1 MHPAIAMLQTTAQAL
16 EVSRGLDQSTCSRI
30 MGQLH
35 RITDEL
41 VAVERRAGN
50 QKADPVDFTE
60 ILRDALATGSY
71 GVVDD
76 HRAGKQ
82 IPEDVYVEG
91 PGHDLRDLICSLV
104 EYARSVGPDPV
115 DLHAQVNYTSDQ
127 NRAVCMT
134 ELAVGTATVPDFLQR
149 KLWET
154 IRIRRGV
161 ISVISGP
168 QGCSIRFS
176 LPIERRLGTV
186 LG

>member
-16 EVSRGLDQSTCSRI
+16 EVSGGLDQSTCSRL
-30 MGQLH
+30 MGQLQ
-35 RITDEL
+35 RITEEL
-41 VAVERRAGN
+41 VAVERRAGK
-50 QKADPVDFTE
+50 QKADPVDFTA
-60 ILRDALATGSY
+60 ILRDALATASY
-71 GVVDD
+71 GVDEE
-76 HRAGKQ
+76 HGAGKK

-91 PGHDLRDLICSLV
+91 PSHDLRDLMGSLI

-115 DLHAQVNYTSDQ
+115 DLRTQVNYTSDQ

-134 ELAVGTATVPDFLQR
+134 ELAVGTANVPDFLQR

-154 IRIRRGV
+154 IRARRGV

-168 QGCSIRFS
+168 QGCCIRFS
-176 LPIERRLGTV
+176 LPIERRLGTI